1 MIPDDNDSLP
11 VNASNAVSTKLNNK
25 DTIHKE
31 SKENI
36 ENESIRVKVSVLNRL
51 MALAGEM
58 VLISYT
64 IIRLMENLLNKLR
77 IQKQMF

>member
-36 ENESIRVKVSVLNRL
+36 ENESIRVKV
-51 MALAGEM
+51 
-58 VLISYT
+58 
-64 IIRLMENLLNKLR
+64 
-77 IQKQMF
+77 